1 MFHVDFIGLNR
12 EGTAEFYLYHVLW
25 SIPTPAYP
33 EPYVTVS
40 VFFCIAASR
49 VQPPHFPVDVS
60 LLCIFSA
67 LSLFSLSCTQDLR
80 RDFDREQVDLDNIAF

>member
-67 LSLFSLSCTQDLR
+67 LFPFSLLLVRKIYAEIST
-80 RDFDREQVDLDNIAF
+80 ENK